1 MAANNSKDHRGATL
15 RDVAR
20 AAGVSVASAS
30 RALSRGGVGPDLQSR
45 IEAAAKRLEYRANL
59 AARALVS
66 RRSGLVGVLV
76 GSVPDSL
83 FAETVGA
90 LERRLRV
97 AGYAVLLAS
106 RESTGESTAPMPLRD
121 SEAIVYVGIRPMNS
135 EIELLG
141 REALPWVSVCDA
153 PGAERTFLDVGR
165 QRGGTLATRYLL
177 DLGHRRFSVCAAA
190 ASETH
195 LGVAAALVGGVGTL
209 IIGADQGGD
218 LGANLAEGR
227 SAIRALLDLDDP
239 PTAIVC
245 GSDLEALAAVRECSL
260 RGIDVPGE
268 ISVVGFGDREFARH
282 ARPALTTVRV
292 SAAAIGTHA
301 GELLLAAL
309 RGEPTSLVEV
319 PLKLVVRETTAAAR
333 R

>member
-1 MAANNSKDHRGATL
+1 MASNRTRYGKAATL

-30 RALSRGGVGPDLQSR
+30 RALSHGGVGADLQSR

-66 RRSGLVGVLV
+66 RRSGLVAVLV
-76 GSVPDSL
+76 GSVADTL
-83 FAETVGA
+83 VAEAVDA
-90 LERRLRV
+90 LERRLRA

-106 RESTGESTAPMPLRD
+106 REATGKPSAPMLRD
-121 SEAIVYVGIRPMNS
+121 AEAIVYVGTRPMSS

-153 PGAERTFLDVGR
+153 PGAERTFIDVGR

-177 DLGHRRFSVCAAA
+177 DLGHRRFGVCAAA
-190 ASETH
+190 GPETRQ
-195 LGVAAALVGGVGTL
+195 GVTAALTAGVGTL
-209 IIGADQGGD
+209 ISTDEGD
-218 LGANLAEGR
+218 GRASQAEAP
-227 SAIRALLDLDDP
+227 SAIRALLNRDDA

-245 GSDLEALAAVRECSL
+245 GSDLEALAAVRECAL
-260 RGIDVPGE
+260 RGVDVPGE

-309 RGEPTSLVEV
+309 QGDRASLVEV
-319 PLKLVVRETTAAAR
+319 PLKLVVRETTATAR

>member
-1 MAANNSKDHRGATL
+1 L
-15 RDVAR
+15 
-20 AAGVSVASAS
+20 
-30 RALSRGGVGPDLQSR
+30 R
-45 IEAAAKRLEYRANL
+45 IETAAKRLEYRANL

-76 GSVPDSL
+76 GSAADPL
-83 FAETVGA
+83 FSEAVDA
-90 LERRLRV
+90 LERRLRA

-106 RESTGESTAPMPLRD
+106 RESTDKSSAPMLLRD
-121 SEAIVYVGIRPMNS
+121 SEAIVYVGIRPMSS

-153 PGAERTFLDVGR
+153 PGAERTFIDVGR

-177 DLGHRRFSVCAAA
+177 DLGHRRFGVCPAVG
-190 ASETH
+190 SETH
-195 LGVAAALVGGVGTL
+195 QGVAAALMAGVGTL
-209 IIGADQGGD
+209 VSADEGD
-218 LGANLAEGR
+218 DGANLAEGR
-227 SAIRALLDLDDP
+227 GAIRALLDLENP

-245 GSDLEALAAVRECSL
+245 GSDLEALVAVRECAL

-301 GELLLAAL
+301 AELLLEAL
-309 RGEPTSLVEV
+309 RGEPTSLVEA

-333 R
+333 L